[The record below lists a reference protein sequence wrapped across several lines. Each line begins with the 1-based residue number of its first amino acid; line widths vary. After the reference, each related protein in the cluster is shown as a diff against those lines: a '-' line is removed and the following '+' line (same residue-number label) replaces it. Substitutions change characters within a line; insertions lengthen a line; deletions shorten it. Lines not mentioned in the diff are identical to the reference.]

1 MGSRLVVKRLQF
13 TYYNPI
19 LERDQR
25 IQGTFLESFGSD
37 DPRFM
42 IENYT
47 VDGVPEKGRMIFR
60 IKQVK
65 SIMSDSRVDLV
76 C

>member
-1 MGSRLVVKRLQF
+1 MIIKF

-19 LERDQR
+19 LERDQI
-25 IQGTFLESFGSD
+25 IQGTFLESFGLD

-60 IKQVK
+60 VKQVK
-65 SIMSDSRVDLV
+65 SIMSDRRVDLV

>member
-1 MGSRLVVKRLQF
+1 MIIKF

-47 VDGVPEKGRMIFR
+47 VDGIPEKGRMIFR
-60 IKQVK
+60 VEQVK
-65 SIMSDSRVDLV
+65 LIMSDRSVDLV

>member
-1 MGSRLVVKRLQF
+1 MIIKF

-19 LERDQR
+19 LERDQI
-25 IQGTFLESFGSD
+25 IQGTLLESFGLD

-60 IKQVK
+60 VKQVK
-65 SIMSDSRVDLV
+65 SIMLDRRVDLV

>member
-1 MGSRLVVKRLQF
+1 MIIKF

-19 LERDQR
+19 LERDQG
-25 IQGTFLESFGSD
+25 IQGTLLESFGSD

-47 VDGVPEKGRMIFR
+47 VDGIPEKGRMIFR
-60 IKQVK
+60 VKQVK
-65 SIMSDSRVDLV
+65 SIMSDRMVDLV

>member
-1 MGSRLVVKRLQF
+1 MIIQF

-19 LERDQR
+19 LERDQI
-25 IQGTFLESFGSD
+25 IQGSFVEEYLDAD

-60 IKQVK
+60 VKQVK
-65 SIMSDSRVDLV
+65 LVMANRRVDLS

>member
-1 MGSRLVVKRLQF
+1 MIIKF

-19 LERDQR
+19 LERDQI
-25 IQGTFLESFGSD
+25 IQGSFVEEYLDAD

-60 IKQVK
+60 VKQVK
-65 SIMSDSRVDLV
+65 SIMSYRRVDFV

>member
-1 MGSRLVVKRLQF
+1 MIIKF
-13 TYYNPI
+13 IYYNPI

-25 IQGTFLESFGSD
+25 IQGMFLESFGSD

-42 IENYT
+42 MENYT
-47 VDGVPEKGRMIFR
+47 VDGIPEKGRMIFR
-60 IKQVK
+60 VEQVK
-65 SIMSDSRVDLV
+65 SIMSDRRVDLV

>member
-1 MGSRLVVKRLQF
+1 MIIKF

-19 LERDQR
+19 LECDQR

-47 VDGVPEKGRMIFR
+47 VDGIPEKGRMIFR
-60 IKQVK
+60 VEQVK
-65 SIMSDSRVDLV
+65 LIMSDRRVDLV

>member
-1 MGSRLVVKRLQF
+1 MIVAF
-13 TYYNPI
+13 EYHNPI
-19 LERDQR
+19 VEHNQL
-25 IQGTFLESFGSD
+25 IIGTWVEEYFDAD

-47 VDGVPEKGRMIFR
+47 VDGVPEQGRMIFR
-60 IKQVK
+60 VKQVK
-65 SIMSDSRVDLV
+65 SIMSDRMVDYI

>member
-1 MGSRLVVKRLQF
+1 MIIKF

-25 IQGTFLESFGSD
+25 IQGTFLESFGQD

-60 IKQVK
+60 VKQVK
-65 SIMSDSRVDLV
+65 SAMVNRRVDYI

>member
-1 MGSRLVVKRLQF
+1 MIIKF

-25 IQGTFLESFGSD
+25 IQGSLVEEYLDAD

-60 IKQVK
+60 VKQVK
-65 SIMSDSRVDLV
+65 SAMVNRRVDYI

>member
-1 MGSRLVVKRLQF
+1 MIIQF

-19 LERDQR
+19 LECDQI
-25 IQGTFLESFGSD
+25 IQGSFVEEYLDAD
-37 DPRFM
+37 DSRFM

-60 IKQVK
+60 VKQVK
-65 SIMSDSRVDLV
+65 SAIVNRRVDLS

>member
-1 MGSRLVVKRLQF
+1 M
-13 TYYNPI
+13 
-19 LERDQR
+19 
-25 IQGTFLESFGSD
+25 D

-60 IKQVK
+60 VKQVK
-65 SIMSDSRVDLV
+65 SVMVNRMVDYI